1 MIGVFNVI
9 KPTGYTSSDV
19 VVKMR
24 GILRRHYGVKNIK
37 VGHLGTLDPGGSGV
51 LPIVFGKA
59 TKLFD
64 YLSRSNKTYRAEFIF
79 GTETDTLD
87 SYGKITV
94 NNGSIPEIEQISQVI
109 GEFIGEIEQI
119 PPQFSRVS
127 VGGVRACDA
136 ARKGIDVAIPTRKVN
151 INAIK
156 IVRNDYGRVTLDIDC
171 GGGTYIRSLC
181 RDIAARLNTV
191 AYMSYII
198 RLSAKALSVNKA
210 LTINEIAEDIDG
222 SIMAVDVLLE
232 GMPRIEIIGGAA
244 LLHGLRVPPTGL
256 KGDYIGTVDGKVYG
270 ICRDEGDGVVTV
282 VNLYDY
288 DAQ

>member
-1 MIGVFNVI
+1 MIGAFNVI

-19 VVKMR
+19 VVKLR
-24 GILRRHYGVKNIK
+24 GILRRHYGIKNIK

-59 TKLFD
+59 TRLFE
-64 YLSRSNKTYRAEFIF
+64 YLSRSDKTYRAEFVF

-87 SYGKITV
+87 SYGKITI
-94 NNGSIPEIEQISQVI
+94 NNGNIPTIEQISQVI
-109 GEFIGEIEQI
+109 GDFIGNIEQI
-119 PPQFSRVS
+119 PPQFSRIS

-136 ARKGIDVAIPTRKVN
+136 ARKGVNVDVPKRIVN
-151 INAIK
+151 INTIK
-156 IVRNDYGRVTLDIDC
+156 IVRYGYGRITLDIDC

-198 RLSAKALSVNKA
+198 RLAAKTLNITNAR
-210 LTINEIAEDIDG
+210 TINEIAGDIVA
-222 SIMAVDVLLE
+222 SAMPVDVLLE
-232 GMPRIEIIGGAA
+232 GMPRIEISDGAK
-244 LLHGLRVPPTGL
+244 LLHGLSVPPSGI
-256 KGDYIGTVDGKVYG
+256 KGDYIGTVDGKIYG
-270 ICRDEGDGVVTV
+270 ICRDEEDSVATV

-288 DAQ
+288 DAK